1 VNRGIR
7 TTGLVFVVAMSP
19 LLTAEAS
26 SQATGSS
33 VEHRLTPLHVGIIGS
48 PWTATASGS
57 ALRWH
62 DPWAPQEVDSSS
74 PTGAD
79 LAGGFFVGALGG
91 AALGLGLGFAAAYTA
106 ESNSSDEYAGLGGAI
121 IGVSIGY
128 VIGSAGG
135 VWAFENRKH
144 TRRGFG
150 KPLLGSFLGAVVGV
164 GVFAA
169 SGGAA
174 FPIGVALPPIG
185 ALVGYFR

>member
-1 VNRGIR
+1 
-7 TTGLVFVVAMSP
+7 
-19 LLTAEAS
+19 
-26 SQATGSS
+26 
-33 VEHRLTPLHVGIIGS
+33 
-48 PWTATASGS
+48 
-57 ALRWH
+57 
-62 DPWAPQEVDSSS
+62 
-74 PTGAD
+74 

-91 AALGLGLGFAAAYTA
+91 AALGLGLGLAGAYTA
-106 ESNSSDEYAGLGGAI
+106 SSDSSDEYAGLGGAI

-169 SGGAA
+169 SGGVG
-174 FPIGVALPPIG
+174 FPIAVALPPIG